1 MSREVRAL
9 LTIDDVAAKFGIS
22 VHQARRLTR
31 SGVLPAVKIA
41 GQWRYHTRRLPRSIH
56 HRNA

>member
-1 MSREVRAL
+1 MSREVRAV
-9 LTIDDVAAKFGIS
+9 LTIGDVAARFGIS

-41 GQWRYHTRRLPRSIH
+41 GQWRYHPRHLPRSIN